1 MGRNYCTFV
10 YVILSILS
18 RNYLTHFMPLV
29 LSVPFE
35 IQRFRDVLRRLRK
48 RTVSDNGS
56 IMIEIKYMSYI
67 ISFITII
74 VITGNTRVI

>member
-1 MGRNYCTFV
+1 
-10 YVILSILS
+10 
-18 RNYLTHFMPLV
+18 MPLV

-74 VITGNTRVI
+74 VITDNTRAI

>member
-1 MGRNYCTFV
+1 
-10 YVILSILS
+10 
-18 RNYLTHFMPLV
+18 MPLV
-29 LSVPFE
+29 LSVTFE